1 LTILFCAIFFAV
13 GTVIMTIETVRL
25 WRLSAQEIEDTFRGQ
40 WRSPLQRR
48 MRMATPAGLVLG
60 LAFDLLLGLV
70 LVDSVAGDLPR
81 WVVVGGL
88 TVVVAAGIAAA
99 AAIAVGWP
107 RSLLLP
113 AFRPREVYRRA
124 LAER

>member
-1 LTILFCAIFFAV
+1 MTILLCAIFFAV

-25 WRLSAQEIEDTFRGQ
+25 WRRSAQEIKDTFREQ

-60 LAFDLLLGLV
+60 LAFDLLVGLV
-70 LVDSVAGDLPR
+70 LVGSVADLPR
-81 WVVVGGL
+81 WVVVGGF
-88 TVVVAAGIAAA
+88 TVVVAAGIAAG